1 MGRERQR
8 RQMSARNTARNT
20 TKTSARI
27 TARITT
33 RITIRITVRNT
44 ENPRRTTRRTG
55 RRTRRNSTRKK
66 NVKDRRTRPHK
77 RGGNL
82 WRIKEPW
89 TATLRLAKL
98 LRSRGTHRTSSAT
111 TRDAIHA
118 GKTRISAEDVGLRVL
133 LTMSLR
139 LWSFLS
145 EQSATRSSRLEL

>member
-44 ENPRRTTRRTG
+44 ENPRRTRR
-55 RRTRRNSTRKK
+55 RSTRKK